1 VTFFTPLADTRLFF
15 GGPDQEP
22 RALRNLLEERIDGV
36 PAGGSIDWI
45 TYYFR
50 DELLARAL
58 IQAHRRGVSVRVC
71 LDGAPLYRDVN
82 DGVIE
87 LLSGPGGI
95 GDGLRVVRHFIP
107 WHLHTKLYCFSHP
120 RPAAF
125 VGSFNPSGNIPEDPE
140 ILARI
145 GDQDRGHN
153 LLVQVD
159 EPHLLKTLADRVAAT
174 HSGANPFGRLYCA
187 LDPVAGADGGQ
198 AYFFPRL
205 GGNPLDERFAR
216 LPVGSTLRIAASHF
230 ADLRM
235 AKLLAK
241 LARRGSKVEVL
252 THHTQRRSP
261 GEVIEYLRSHGVRT
275 YRYEHPD
282 ELPMHAKFILAEGPS
297 GRWSAVGSYNL
308 NWNSRLLN
316 QELLVFSN
324 DPKLW
329 HALGMRWDAIL
340 SEPWCKD

>member
-1 VTFFTPLADTRLFF
+1 MTFFTPLVDSKAFF

-22 RALRNLLEERIDGV
+22 RALRNLLEERIDAV

-50 DELLARAL
+50 DERLAQAL

-71 LDGAPLYRDVN
+71 LDGGPLHKSVN
-82 DGVIE
+82 DGVIR
-87 LLSGPGGI
+87 LLSGPAGI
-95 GDGLRVVRHFIP
+95 GEGLRVVRHLIP

-120 RPAAF
+120 RPIAF
-125 VGSFNPSGNIPEDPE
+125 VGSFNPSGNVPEDGE
-140 ILARI
+140 MLARI

-153 LLVQVD
+153 LLVQID
-159 EPHLLKTLADRVAAT
+159 EPHLLKVLLDRVAAT
-174 HSGANPFGRLYCA
+174 HAGASPFGRLYCA
-187 LDPVAGADGGQ
+187 LDAAEADGKQ

-205 GGNPLDERFAR
+205 GSNPLDERFAR
-216 LPVGSTLRIAASHF
+216 LPAGSTLRIAASHF
-230 ADLRM
+230 ADLRI
-235 AKLLAK
+235 AKRLAK
-241 LARRGSKVEVL
+241 LARRGSRVEVL

-261 GEVIEYLRSHGVRT
+261 GEVIEFLRSHGVRT

-282 ELPMHAKFILAEGPS
+282 ELPMHAKFILAQGPS
-297 GRWSAVGSYNL
+297 GSWSAVGSYNL

-316 QELLVFSN
+316 QELLVFSK

-329 HALGMRWDAIL
+329 HALDMRWEAIL
-340 SEPWCKD
+340 SEPWCQV